1 MDLTTTYLGMDLKNP
16 IVPSASP
23 LSEKIDNIKAME
35 DHGAAAVVLYS
46 LFEEEIE
53 HEEMELHYHT
63 TRGTDIYPEALSYYP
78 EHEEYLTGP
87 DLYLE
92 HIRKA
97 KEAVDI
103 PIIGSLNGITKG
115 GWLKYAKDMEEAGA
129 DALELNIYFLATNP
143 DISATEIE
151 NNYIDILQ
159 EVKHHVDIPVA
170 VKLAPFF
177 SSMSEIAH
185 RMDIGGADGLVLFN
199 RFYQPDIDLE
209 ELEVLPN
216 VLLSTP
222 MDMRLPLRWI
232 GILHDQVKMDL
243 AATSGIHTAEDVI
256 KMIMAGAN
264 VTMMASVLLKH
275 GIPWINSIL
284 VDMEQW
290 MEEHEYESVRQMQG
304 SMSHKSVKNPRDF
317 ERANYIKVLQ
327 SYTMEGVV

>member
-23 LSEKIDNIKAME
+23 LSEKIDNIKKME

-63 TRGTDIYPEALSYYP
+63 TRGSDIYPEALSYYP

-115 GWLKYAKDMEEAGA
+115 GWLKYAKEMEEAGA
-129 DALELNIYFLATNP
+129 DALELNIYFLATDPEKN
-143 DISATEIE
+143 AREIE
-151 NNYIDILQ
+151 DNYIEILE
-159 EVKHHVDIPVA
+159 EVKRNIEIPVA
-170 VKLAPFF
+170 VKLSPFF
-177 SSMSEIAH
+177 SSIAEMAH
-185 RMDIGGADGLVLFN
+185 RLDMGGADGLVLFN
-199 RFYQPDIDLE
+199 RFYQPDIDLDR
-209 ELEVLPN
+209 LEVVPN

-232 GILHDQVKMDL
+232 GILHDQVKSDL
-243 AATSGIHTAEDVI
+243 AATSGIHNAEDAL

-264 VTMMASVLLKH
+264 VTQMASALLKY
-275 GIPWINSIL
+275 GISRIKSVL
-284 VDMEQW
+284 VDMEHW
-290 MEEHEYESVRQMQG
+290 MEINEYESIRQMHG
-304 SMSHKSVKNPRDF
+304 SMSHKAVGNPGDF
-317 ERANYIKVLQ
+317 ERANYIKMLQ
-327 SYTMEGVV
+327 SYTMEGIV

>member
-23 LSEKIDNIKAME
+23 LSEKIDNIKKME

-63 TRGTDIYPEALSYYP
+63 TRGSDIYPEALSYYP

-115 GWLKYAKDMEEAGA
+115 GWLKYAKEMEEAGA
-129 DALELNIYFLATNP
+129 DALELNIYFLATDPEKN
-143 DISATEIE
+143 AREIE
-151 NNYIDILQ
+151 DNYIEILE
-159 EVKHHVDIPVA
+159 EVKRNIEIPVA
-170 VKLAPFF
+170 VKLSPFF
-177 SSMSEIAH
+177 SSIAEMAH
-185 RMDIGGADGLVLFN
+185 RLDMGGADGLVLFN
-199 RFYQPDIDLE
+199 RFYQPDIDLDR
-209 ELEVLPN
+209 LEVVPN

-232 GILHDQVKMDL
+232 GILHDQVKLDL
-243 AATSGIHTAEDVI
+243 AATSGIHNAEDAL

-264 VTMMASVLLKH
+264 VTQMASALLKY
-275 GIPWINSIL
+275 GISRIKSVL
-284 VDMEQW
+284 VDMEHW
-290 MEEHEYESVRQMQG
+290 MEINEYESIRQMHG
-304 SMSHKSVKNPRDF
+304 SMSHKAVGNPGDF
-317 ERANYIKVLQ
+317 ERANYIKMLQ
-327 SYTMEGVV
+327 SYTMEGIV